1 MKTMIAGICLL
12 VLTACAGVP
21 SAISEA
27 ERVCTARGHSA
38 GSAAYGKCV
47 FDVTES
53 IYDRW
58 GRKHISR
65 GD

>member
-1 MKTMIAGICLL
+1 MRILSLGLVAVLIA
-12 VLTACAGVP
+12 ACSGAP
-21 SAISEA
+21 SVVSEA
-27 ERVCTARGHSA
+27 EQVCKARGHSA
-38 GSAAYGKCV
+38 GSAVYDKCV
-47 FDVTES
+47 FDVSES